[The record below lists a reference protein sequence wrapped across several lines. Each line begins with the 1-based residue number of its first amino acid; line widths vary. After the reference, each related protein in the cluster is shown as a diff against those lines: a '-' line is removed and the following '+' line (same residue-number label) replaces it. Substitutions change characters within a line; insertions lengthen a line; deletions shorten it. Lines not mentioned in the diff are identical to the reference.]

1 MTWIYNGTEFND
13 PIEDYFGFV
22 YCITDLENNKK
33 YIGRKYFWSTKSKTI
48 KGKKK
53 KVKVES
59 DWRKYFSSSDIIKN
73 LVKEFGEDRFKR
85 EILYLTKTRGQTNY
99 METKMLFLYDVLEA
113 VDENNERIFYNN
125 NILLRYY
132 SNNIK

>member
-1 MTWIYNGTEFND
+1 MSWTYNGTEFND

-33 YIGRKYFWSTKSKTI
+33 YIGRKYFWATKTKTI

-73 LVKEFGEDRFKR
+73 LVKEFGEERFKR
-85 EILYLTKTRGQTNY
+85 EILYLTKSRGQTNY